1 MFHFNLNGNFCLVN
15 RRETWTAMIFWLLFN
30 SACHLLSQIYSLW
43 VLFFKIFW
51 CFIFFWQHLNQTVKK
66 NKKKQS
72 CLWILAIKSGSM
84 LIIDVKHRSQAVIRV
99 QLRSRRCLFHWGAP
113 PVSADVSAF
122 FFFVLSAEQRCKMWP
137 KVKTWVTVKIKYL
150 VKGKVSKI
158 PQKLL
163 NISPQNSDGGRVS
176 AQDRPSQLSVWIRV
190 KGRIQD
196 FIC

>member
-1 MFHFNLNGNFCLVN
+1 MSLAFPNIQSVGFVFQNFLMFYFFL
-15 RRETWTAMIFWLLFN
+15 TA
-30 SACHLLSQIYSLW
+30 
-43 VLFFKIFW
+43 FKPN
-51 CFIFFWQHLNQTVKK
+51 CKK
-66 NKKKQS
+66 NKKKKQS

-150 VKGKVSKI
+150 VKGKVSRI

-190 KGRIQD
+190 KGRIQG